1 VRADRPGPATR
12 ARVWTLDGE
21 TEVRRRDSLVTEE
34 PLEIR
39 LSAGGRT
46 QTVAVTMRTP
56 GNDFELATGFL
67 HAEGLLPAGPHQV
80 SYCADVERPD
90 QRFNVVTVETDGP
103 ALDAPVRSGIVSS
116 ACGVC
121 GSASLDALRERGL
134 SRVVDGVTV
143 PVDVLYGLALDAL
156 GDVGGAR
163 VVDGYAGIGVL
174 STAIAETARE
184 VVCIEENPVAVHMGR
199 LNATMNGVDDR
210 LRYVCAPVEKAL
222 AQVAAEAPVDAV
234 VLDPPRAGCEGGV
247 TGWLAL
253 AGPQRVV
260 YVSCDPA
267 TLARDLH
274 VLASSGPY
282 QVAGFDLVDMFPQ
295 THHVESVVELRR
307 RR

>member
-1 VRADRPGPATR
+1 MRADRPGPATR

-67 HAEGLLPAGPHQV
+67 HAEGLLPALPRQV

-90 QRFNVVTVETDGP
+90 QQFNVVTVESDGP

-143 PVDVLYGLALDAL
+143 PVDVLYGLPDAL
-156 GDVGGAR
+156 RAAQGVFEVTGGLHGAGLFTADGSTVAAREDVGRHNAVDKLVGWGVLGDRLPLSGTVLMVSGRCGYEIVQKAVAAGIP
-163 VVDGYAGIGVL
+163 VVASVSAPSSLAVAVAEEFGLTLVGFLRGRRCNVYAG
-174 STAIAETARE
+174 RE
-184 VVCIEENPVAVHMGR
+184 RIRLPVPAV
-199 LNATMNGVDDR
+199 T
-210 LRYVCAPVEKAL
+210 
-222 AQVAAEAPVDAV
+222 
-234 VLDPPRAGCEGGV
+234 
-247 TGWLAL
+247 
-253 AGPQRVV
+253 
-260 YVSCDPA
+260 
-267 TLARDLH
+267 
-274 VLASSGPY
+274 
-282 QVAGFDLVDMFPQ
+282 
-295 THHVESVVELRR
+295 
-307 RR
+307 